1 MAGNVSGQIPCGEIR
16 PIAELTPEVASKNW
30 LVFVY
35 GVVKVQEI
43 PTPRCPREE
52 WWWSEPS
59 WWRVEDY
66 SPGCHIQTSYGLDH
80 YDAGRLTHFVI
91 LPIPS

>member
-1 MAGNVSGQIPCGEIR
+1 MVGSVSGQIPIGEIR

-35 GVVKVQEI
+35 GVVKLQELR
-43 PTPRCPREE
+43 PGGEY
-52 WWWSEPS
+52 WWSEPS

-66 SPGCHIQTSYGLDH
+66 SPGCHIGTYCGLDL
-80 YDAGRLTHFVI
+80 YNAGRLTHFVI